1 MTVINAM
8 PVLLK
13 ILEVQTSFGSSV
25 SVQHSSQQQ
34 LSFFKTQ
41 EEKQL

>member
-1 MTVINAM
+1 MTVINTM
-8 PVLLK
+8 PMFLK
-13 ILEVQTSFGSSV
+13 SLEIQTSFGSSV
-25 SVQHSSQQQ
+25 SVQHDSKQ

>member
-25 SVQHSSQQQ
+25 SVQRYPQQQ
-34 LSFFKTQ
+34 LDFFKTQ
-41 EEKQL
+41 EKKQL